1 MNHQEN
7 TRRSRFGSL
16 LLTAILTV
24 LTAASSQ
31 NAAADTIGN
40 IQSTR
45 EALASTAAI
54 VEGSVVRHTY
64 TYDDMAGP
72 RTVATLIDL
81 TTHFGAPQDRA
92 LDVAMLG
99 GRITDDRWL
108 YIPELPRLTEDTR
121 YLLFLTN
128 VDWFYSPL
136 VADYIFR
143 LEPGPRGRDVLIAP
157 SGHAVVGVS
166 AEGLDFTPE
175 PVVDTQLDF
184 LTPHAKQRLIDPAL
198 LDTALTKDD
207 FLAAVRELLGTAP
220 LQGSFRRAPAG
231 DRIWNRTA
239 TVEEPQLR

>member
-1 MNHQEN
+1 MSYQKN
-7 TRRSRFGSL
+7 TRRLRFGCL
-16 LLTAILTV
+16 LLTAILTARSGQSV
-24 LTAASSQ
+24 
-31 NAAADTIGN
+31 AADTLRD

-45 EALASTAAI
+45 DALASTAAI
-54 VEGSVVRHTY
+54 VEGSVVRHAY
-64 TYDDMAGP
+64 AYDETAGP

-81 TTHFGAPQDRA
+81 TAHFGTYQDRT

-128 VDWFYSPL
+128 VDWFYSPV

-166 AEGLDFTPE
+166 AEGVDFTPE

-198 LDTALTKDD
+198 LDTAMTKDD
-207 FLAAVRELLGTAP
+207 FLATLRGLIETLP
-220 LQGSFRRAPAG
+220 LQGTFRRAPAG
-231 DRIWNRTA
+231 DRIWNRSA
-239 TVEEPQLR
+239 TVEEP